1 MLSELLPLP
10 LLVLALGGCLWTAR
24 RFQRARRAAI
34 CDRAARDGL
43 LACYALIRDG
53 RREEF
58 YHRAVPDQGQGP
70 AHSADGG

>member
-1 MLSELLPLP
+1 MLSELLPLA
-10 LLVLALGGCLWTAR
+10 LLVLALYGCLWTVR

-53 RREEF
+53 RREEI
-58 YHRAVPDQGQGP
+58 YHYAAPDQGQRPSRG
-70 AHSADGG
+70 ADGG